1 MGSLVT
7 KVTLKAR
14 KAGSAIGRHPWIYKE
29 QIDEANSALAASKN
43 AAELG
48 SECLVVSG
56 DDGRFLGRGLYNPK
70 SDMAIRLYSF
80 DEKVAVVDAVLAN
93 IESAIELRARLGMA
107 KSHRI
112 VNSEGDFVS
121 GFMVDR
127 LGDCLSIQW
136 GSAALLT
143 SCREKILPLLKSKYA
158 GLKILERL
166 DRDFDNREQFKPAP
180 FDTAG
185 ETGGAA
191 GLNTI
196 ELGSVKYQIDFTA
209 MQKTGFYLDQVA
221 NHQAV
226 AALCK
231 GAKVL
236 DLFCYTGAFSMNA
249 AKAGAVS
256 TLGVESSIHAVEG
269 AQKNA
274 ATNALSQCTFV
285 KEDVQ
290 NFLEVNKDEFD
301 VVICD
306 PPKLLKKGSKEAGLR
321 AYFALNRKAI
331 ARVKTGGIFVTCS
344 CSGALSRDEFWSI
357 ISDVSKKEKRSL
369 RLLETRG
376 AGPDHPIAA
385 SCPETEYLKMLICRV
400 D

>member
-1 MGSLVT
+1 
-7 KVTLKAR
+7 
-14 KAGSAIGRHPWIYKE
+14 
-29 QIDEANSALAASKN
+29 
-43 AAELG
+43 
-48 SECLVVSG
+48 
-56 DDGRFLGRGLYNPK
+56 
-70 SDMAIRLYSF
+70 
-80 DEKVAVVDAVLAN
+80 
-93 IESAIELRARLGMA
+93 
-107 KSHRI
+107 
-112 VNSEGDFVS
+112 
-121 GFMVDR
+121 
-127 LGDCLSIQW
+127 
-136 GSAALLT
+136 
-143 SCREKILPLLKSKYA
+143 
-158 GLKILERL
+158 
-166 DRDFDNREQFKPAP
+166 
-180 FDTAG
+180 
-185 ETGGAA
+185 
-191 GLNTI
+191 
-196 ELGSVKYQIDFTA
+196 
-209 MQKTGFYLDQVA
+209 
-221 NHQAV
+221 
-226 AALCK
+226 
-231 GAKVL
+231 
-236 DLFCYTGAFSMNA
+236 MNA

-274 ATNALSQCTFV
+274 TTNQLSQCTFL